1 MAKTICIIGY
11 LRVSTNKQG
20 LGMEAQR
27 DAIIAFAAA
36 NGLEVAE
43 TFIEY
48 ETGKGHDALARRPQ
62 LRAALAAAKKLKCS
76 IVVAK
81 LDRLAR
87 NVNFISGLM
96 ETKVPFIVAS
106 MGMTAD
112 PFMLHIYAALAEQE
126 RNMIAQR
133 TSAALQKLKC
143 DGKQLGSPKLAEA
156 RAIAAQVVSAEA
168 DRFAA
173 SVMVFIKQ
181 AQKAGATTQQQIVDA
196 LNARGV
202 ATARGGA
209 WTRAAVVNVMARA

>member
-1 MAKTICIIGY
+1 
-11 LRVSTNKQG
+11 
-20 LGMEAQR
+20 
-27 DAIIAFAAA
+27 
-36 NGLEVAE
+36 
-43 TFIEY
+43 
-48 ETGKGHDALARRPQ
+48 
-62 LRAALAAAKKLKCS
+62 
-76 IVVAK
+76 
-81 LDRLAR
+81 
-87 NVNFISGLM
+87 
-96 ETKVPFIVAS
+96 
-106 MGMTAD
+106 
-112 PFMLHIYAALAEQE
+112 MLHIYAALAEQE

-133 TSAALQKLKC
+133 TSAALQKLKR